1 MPATN
6 DADDYWGKA
15 VTLYTGYPVPSRKTA
30 FDKLKSK
37 EGIPLFRMDI
47 QSMDVR
53 AVTAEDYSAISGWM
67 KHDGED
73 YDLVFY
79 TAGGDGAQSGAQ
91 MHRARIVLIGV
102 PDDANGRARLLDPG
116 EMTSGGAFTGHYGDQ
131 WDAGPMSQYISGAKA
146 ALDKLLTDHTTR
158 GFSYAGATVLDAEAV
173 DLNSFERTAQAFDRA
188 TKFFIDQAA
197 HLEQWETSLG
207 SEQSS
212 WKGQAAGVFWH
223 LVHQLH
229 KNYDSYV
236 EQLGGVDYHAAH
248 TTLNGLSPKSK
259 FGDTLAMAQQQLVA
273 ELTNLQN
280 AWTTWANSAEHDP
293 HRSVLEMLD
302 DLSAWV
308 LANNVPYI
316 EETTT
321 YGGEAGSSTSY
332 STRAEFKE
340 NHPVYG
346 NLNDIQS
353 WKKLGEAAV
362 ERWNNYVNQTLVPV
376 ATQSL
381 STLNGDWIDAGS
393 EFEEPLKTKDT
404 SSLTEFYQQEQNQ
417 LNQDQ
422 LNKNQQDLNNA
433 LNNNQQNL
441 NDGLNNLGNNLNNLG
456 NNLNDGLGNIGDG
469 LNDGL
474 GNIGDGLNNSL
485 GNVTTGLNNSLG
497 NIGDGLNNGLSGLNN
512 LSTNLNGGLNGG
524 LDGNSGL
531 NNGPSGLNTGPGAPL
546 SSSLN
551 GLGLNS
557 ALDKGGSSTLTN
569 PGGGTT
575 RLNADGTLTTDFPD
589 GSRTTFNPATGTM
602 TTTSPSGQVTTTRLN
617 TGDSFTNPDGS
628 TTTLNA
634 DGTLTTKFPDGTSTT
649 LNPTTGA
656 ATTTHPDGSVTT
668 THLNTGLGS
677 GADSLSHHANSGSS
691 TDLNSLNGLKGLDG
705 STSLHSGGLNSD
717 TLNSGSLNSGS
728 LNSGALHSG
737 SDGLGGDDLAYD
749 DYDSTPFSGGAL
761 GAPTGS
767 ALTAGSAAAQPT
779 GGTPLNPGGLGG
791 MGGAGNSSSSER
803 VRKVLDETGG
813 AALRRPTVSRSRA
826 SGDEEERE
834 MILTRGS
841 TPTSSSG
848 SPFYPPGGG
857 SPAAGQGNQS
867 TESGDRER
875 SSWVP
880 EDEDVWGTDEGG
892 APAVIGR

>member
-79 TAGGDGAQSGAQ
+79 TAGGDGAHSGAQ

-188 TKFFIDQAA
+188 TKFFIDQAT

-223 LVHQLH
+223 LIHQLH

-353 WKKLGEAAV
+353 WKKLGEVAV

-474 GNIGDGLNNSL
+474 GNIGNGLNNSL

-497 NIGDGLNNGLSGLNN
+497 HIGDGLNNGLSGLNN

-531 NNGPSGLNTGPGAPL
+531 TNGLSGLNTGPGSAL

-557 ALDKGGSSTLTN
+557 ALDNGGSSTLTN

-677 GADSLSHHANSGSS
+677 GADSLAHHANSGSS

-705 STSLHSGGLNSD
+705 STSLHSGGLNAD

-728 LNSGALHSG
+728 LNSGALNSG
-737 SDGLGGDDLAYD
+737 SDGLSGDDLAYD
-749 DYDSTPFSGGAL
+749 DYDSTPFTGGAL

-867 TESGDRER
+867 TESGARER